1 MEQMNDVYKQYT
13 GVMIKRCDM
22 YVVVSREDEG
32 EKTITYVACPFPS
45 CKLGFVDVLDRFLK
59 KKGLEGV
66 LSYEADDDLTILIL
80 DDTATNMRK
89 IVDIVETCLMTTGS
103 THYRDITDDL
113 KRQMRQF
120 ILATHQHWMTLEKYQ
135 LLNSIIDEQD

>member
-1 MEQMNDVYKQYT
+1 MEQMKDVYKQNTSY
-13 GVMIKRCDM
+13 MIKRYNL
-22 YVVVSREDEG
+22 YVVVSREDDG

-45 CKLGFVDVLDRFLK
+45 CKLGFVDVLDIFLK

-80 DDTATNMRK
+80 DDTGTNMRK
-89 IVDIVETCLMTTGS
+89 IVDIVETCLMITGS
-103 THYRDITDDL
+103 THYRDITDDM

-120 ILATHQHWMTLEKYQ
+120 ILTTHQHWKTLEKYQ
-135 LLNSIIDEQD
+135 LLNSIIDEQN

>member
-1 MEQMNDVYKQYT
+1 MEQMKDVYKQYT
-13 GVMIKRCDM
+13 GVMIKRYNL

-45 CKLGFVDVLDRFLK
+45 CKLGFVDVLDIFLK

-80 DDTATNMRK
+80 DDTGTNMRK
-89 IVDIVETCLMTTGS
+89 IVDIVETCLMITGS
-103 THYRDITDDL
+103 THYRDITDDM
-113 KRQMRQF
+113 KRQLRQF
-120 ILATHQHWMTLEKYQ
+120 ILTTHQHWMTLEKYQ
-135 LLNSIIDEQD
+135 LLNSIIDEQN

>member
-1 MEQMNDVYKQYT
+1 MEYILGPKKQYT
-13 GVMIKRCDM
+13 GVMLKHGDL
-22 YVVVSREDEG
+22 YVVVSRQDDG
-32 EKTITYVACPFPS
+32 DKTITYVACLFPS
-45 CKLGFVDVLDRFLK
+45 CKWGFVDVLDKYLK
-59 KKGLEGV
+59 KKGLTGV
-66 LSYEADDDLTILIL
+66 LSYESDDDLTILIL

-89 IVDIVETCLMTTGS
+89 IVDIVETCLMITGY

-135 LLNSIIDEQD
+135 LLNSIIDEQN